1 MDHEQLW
8 VGCASKKWVCLSPYG
23 GCREEAD
30 RIWRDRMVSS
40 RQRHQTKCV
49 FSPCLFNL
57 NAELIYFMKNWARSE
72 EGEVKI
78 RRNTSYLRYE
88 DDVLNWQCS
97 EMTSNE
103 SEAESV
109 KTGLQLNT
117 KKTKPWPQK
126 KYTTLTQT
134 TKTFK
139 LLMILLTLAQSSIQ
153 METAAKKCQPFQRRL
168 KLERRAMGKLGR
180 DH

>member
-1 MDHEQLW
+1 MNSYELGVPQRN
-8 VGCASKKWVCLSPYG
+8 GCASPLMEAVERRQTEYG
-23 GCREEAD
+23 ETEWFPLGKGIRQSVFFLPVYL
-30 RIWRDRMVSS
+30 IWT
-40 RQRHQTKCV
+40 QNWYTLWKT
-49 FSPCLFNL
+49 
-57 NAELIYFMKNWARSE
+57 ELDSE

-109 KTGLQLNT
+109 KAGLQLNT

-168 KLERRAMGKLGR
+168 KLKRAAMGELGR

>member
-1 MDHEQLW
+1 M
-8 VGCASKKWVCLSPYG
+8 SWVCLSPYE
-23 GCREEAD
+23 GCIVD
-30 RIWRDRMVSS
+30 RRQTEYGKTEWIPLGKGVRQSVFFLPVYLIWT
-40 RQRHQTKCV
+40 QNWYTLWKT
-49 FSPCLFNL
+49 
-57 NAELIYFMKNWARSE
+57 ELDSE

-109 KTGLQLNT
+109 KAGLQLNT